1 MYRILLDLYGADGGV
16 APLLAGAKALL
27 AKRADVAL
35 TLFGPEKEARA
46 ALGEESRVTFVDT
59 ADAITNLDPPTCA
72 LRGRESASLV
82 LALDALKA
90 DKDARGLLSA
100 GNTGALLVGATFR
113 LGLEEGLKMP
123 ALSSSLPTVSGGRAC
138 LVDCGA
144 NVGATAADLVTF
156 AKLGVDFARKAY
168 RKAEPTVALL
178 SVGREPGKGSALLKE
193 AYPLLEESGL
203 RFLGNAEGS
212 DLVNGYAD
220 VFVCDGYAGNL
231 MLKCTEA
238 VGKAAQDAVQASARA
253 AGLDDAATQALLE
266 PLRELFDLNE
276 RGGATFLGV
285 KKPIVKM
292 HGCATAQ
299 TVVACA
305 EQMLF
310 FL

>member
-16 APLLAGAKALL
+16 APLLEGAKALL

-46 ALGEESRVTFVDT
+46 LLGDEPRVSYVDT
-59 ADAITNLDPPTCA
+59 ADGIANTEPPTCV
-72 LRGRESASLV
+72 LRGREKASLV
-82 LALDALKA
+82 MALDALKTRE
-90 DKDARGLLSA
+90 DACGLLSA

-113 LGLEEGLKMP
+113 LGLEDGLKMP
-123 ALSSSLPTVSGGRAC
+123 ALSSSLPTASGGRAC

-144 NVGATAADLVTF
+144 NVGATPADLVTF
-156 AKLGVDFARKAY
+156 AKLGVKYARKAY
-168 RKAEPTVALL
+168 RKADPTVALL

-193 AYPLLEESGL
+193 AYPLLEASGL
-203 RFLGNAEGS
+203 NFLGNAEGS
-212 DLVNGYAD
+212 DLINGYAD

-238 VGKAAQDAVQASARA
+238 VGKAAQDALTQSART
-253 AGLDDAATQALLE
+253 AGLDDATTQALLE
-266 PLRELFDLNE
+266 PLRELFDLND
-276 RGGATFLGV
+276 RGGATFLGT

-292 HGCATAQ
+292 HGCATPR

-305 EQMLF
+305 EQMLM